1 MYAGMVPYRVLMTWV
16 YRHTRSLLLGVL
28 MHTAY
33 TGGQA
38 LLQPGTTGHTEDLLW
53 WGLLGVALWVVVG
66 LVALGDRAHLLHPAP
81 LQQAQSAA
89 A

>member
-1 MYAGMVPYRVLMTWV
+1 MTWV

-38 LLQPGTTGHTEDLLW
+38 LLQPGAASHTESLVW
-53 WGLLGVALWVVVG
+53 WGLLGVALTLAVTM
-66 LVALGDRAHLLHPAP
+66 VALADRVHLLRPA
-81 LQQAQSAA
+81 LQQAQSGAA